1 MGKFISNYDELPVQ
15 NKNIYDLVQEKSDGN
30 VSVFADTIGVK
41 RQVLERIFKKDK
53 RNGKYPSVSENIKEG
68 IKKKFNVD
76 ELQLLSNVKNVDTN
90 NEQKSEEVNEI
101 NTLPEGINL
110 KDPTV
115 SYLLNVINA
124 LADQGKMN
132 AEANKMNAEAN
143 QKHASANEQ
152 NSLTIGKMVD
162 ILEKMLLKEKAV

>member
-30 VSVFADTIGVK
+30 VSVFADIIGVK

-68 IKKKFNVD
+68 IKKTFGID
-76 ELQLLSNVKNVDTN
+76 ELQLLSNKRNVDTN
-90 NEQKSEEVNEI
+90 NAPNSKEVKGI
-101 NTLPEGINL
+101 SALPNGLDL

-115 SYLLNVINA
+115 NYLLNVINT

-143 QKHASANEQ
+143 QKHASANEK
-152 NSLTIGKMVD
+152 NSVTLGKMVS
-162 ILEKMLLKEKAV
+162 ILEKIFLKENAV